1 MQRLVLLIFLFA
13 GILFSCSNNKVNTS
27 GNLTVKGQ
35 VKGLRLGTLLLKKI
49 NYDSV
54 FSIDSIKVDGNEQFE
69 FKTELDEPQ
78 ILILE
83 LPEIKEGKILFFA
96 APSDT
101 IEIHT
106 FLENFA
112 VNAKIKGGKQQTKWQ
127 EYKKMLQKFNDKQL
141 DLFQAKYDALKQGK
155 SQTADSL
162 SKVSERLEKR
172 RKIYQLNFV
181 FNNKDL
187 PVGAYV
193 GYVDFYNNPKIL
205 DTIYKVLPQNIK
217 KSKYGKWIQKT
228 LVKK

>member
-1 MQRLVLLIFLFA
+1 MQRLVLLTFLL
-13 GILFSCSNNKVNTS
+13 GVILFSCSNLKNNHQGK
-27 GNLTVKGQ
+27 LTVKGQ

-54 FSIDSIKVDGNEQFE
+54 YSIDSIKVDGKEQFE

-106 FLENFA
+106 LLENFA
-112 VNAKIKGGKQQTKWQ
+112 VNARIKGGKQQRKWE
-127 EYKKMLQKFNDKQL
+127 EYKNMMQKFNDKQL
-141 DLFQAKYDALKQGK
+141 DLFQAKFQAAKQSDK
-155 SQTADSL
+155 KLLDSITQVAD
-162 SKVSERLEKR
+162 RLEKR
-172 RKIYQLNFV
+172 RKLYQLNFV
-181 FNNKDL
+181 FNNKNL

-193 GYVDFYNNPKIL
+193 GYVDFYDNHKIL
-205 DTIYKVLPQNIK
+205 DTIYKQLPTEIRQ
-217 KSKYGKWIQKT
+217 SKYGQWIKKT
-228 LVKK
+228 LDKK